1 MTIFCAVDV
10 ALPAEVND
18 EEEVEAKQRQASVHN
33 RACIVGFLLFC
44 LVFWKRGKGWPSGG
58 LSGRC

>member
-1 MTIFCAVDV
+1 MTNVSAWDV

-18 EEEVEAKQRQASVHN
+18 EEVEAKQREASVRN

-44 LVFWKRGKGWPSGG
+44 LAFWKRGKG
-58 LSGRC
+58 